1 MSFNGQRCTAIKL
14 VIVHESRAKE
24 FVQLFSER
32 VSALKYGLPWEKG
45 VTITPLPE
53 GELLRV
59 YVMCVCYIYGVY
71 AINVMCYT
79 LYTTTLYKYALTVV
93 ALMYS
98 PYSYLTILLYSF
110 MYTLVYTGQKKLDF
124 LQSLLVD
131 ALAKG
136 ASIINAAQG
145 GGDIHGMLIRPAVV
159 YPVTPD
165 MRLYYE
171 EQFGPIVPIAT
182 YKDISEIHTHYINTK
197 FGLQASI
204 FTQDSLAAAPIIDIL
219 STNVGRINLNTQCGR
234 SPDSLPFSGRKSS
247 ALGTMSIAEA
257 YRAFSVE
264 TVVAGKATEGNI
276 GLMKQLNSEGQSKF
290 LLPL

>member
-1 MSFNGQRCTAIKL
+1 M
-14 VIVHESRAKE
+14 
-24 FVQLFSER
+24 
-32 VSALKYGLPWEKG
+32 
-45 VTITPLPE
+45 
-53 GELLRV
+53 
-59 YVMCVCYIYGVY
+59 
-71 AINVMCYT
+71 
-79 LYTTTLYKYALTVV
+79 
-93 ALMYS
+93 
-98 PYSYLTILLYSF
+98 
-110 MYTLVYTGQKKLDF
+110 
-124 LQSLLVD
+124 LVD
-131 ALAKG
+131 ALDKG
-136 ASIINAAQG
+136 ASIVNAAQG
-145 GGDIHGMLIRPAVV
+145 GGDIHGMLMRPAVV

-165 MRLYYE
+165 MRLYSE

-182 YKDISEIHTHYINTK
+182 YKDISEIQTHYTNTK

-204 FTQDSLAAAPIIDIL
+204 FTQDANAAASIIDIL